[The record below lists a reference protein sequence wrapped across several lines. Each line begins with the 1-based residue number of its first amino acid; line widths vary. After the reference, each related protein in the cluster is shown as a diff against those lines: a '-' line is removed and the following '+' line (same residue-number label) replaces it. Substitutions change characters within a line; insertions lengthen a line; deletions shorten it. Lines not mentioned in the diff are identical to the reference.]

1 MGIFVTFDEESCNIN
16 PSSFISMKPKEYGVE
31 KPEFD
36 ELTDR
41 GSRGKCQLILHNDDV
56 HTFDYVIESL
66 IDVCKMD
73 VTQAEQCT
81 YLVHYK
87 GKCDVRRGS
96 YDDLKPFREGLIER
110 ELNATID
117 GN

>member
-1 MGIFVTFDEESCNIN
+1 
-16 PSSFISMKPKEYGVE
+16 MKPKDHGIG

-36 ELTDR
+36 ELTDGNITR
-41 GSRGKCQLILHNDDV
+41 KCQLVLHNDDI

-66 IDVCKMD
+66 IDVCQMD
-73 VTQAEQCT
+73 ITQAEQCT

-87 GKCDVRRGS
+87 GKCDIRRGS
-96 YDDLKPFREGLIER
+96 YDELKPFKEGLIDR

-117 GN
+117 E

>member
-1 MGIFVTFDEESCNIN
+1 
-16 PSSFISMKPKEYGVE
+16 MKPKDHGVG

-36 ELTDR
+36 ELTDSSITR
-41 GSRGKCQLILHNDDV
+41 KCQLVLHNDDI

-66 IDVCKMD
+66 INVCQMD
-73 VTQAEQCT
+73 ITQAEQCT

-87 GKCDVRRGS
+87 GKCDIKRGS
-96 YDDLKPFREGLIER
+96 YDELKPFKEGLIER

-117 GN
+117 E